1 MLIAHAIVQT
11 RVQRES
17 SMNKPLIK
25 KIDCVQFYVSDL
37 ESGIK
42 FYRAL
47 GHSLKWRT
55 DDSAGFQM
63 PETDAEIVIQTNR
76 REQETDLL
84 VDSVDSA
91 VKRIVDAGA
100 SLVVPPFEIRVGKC
114 AVIID
119 PWGNKLVLLDLSKGM
134 LRTDSSEKVVDQNLP

>member
-47 GHSLKWRT
+47 GHSQKCRT
-55 DDSAGFQM
+55 DHSAGFQM

-100 SLVVPPFEIRVGKC
+100 SLVVPPFEIQVGKC

-134 LRTDSSEKVVDQNLP
+134 LRTDSSGKVVDQNLP

>member
-1 MLIAHAIVQT
+1 MK
-11 RVQRES
+11 
-17 SMNKPLIK
+17 KPLIK
-25 KIDCVQFYVSDL
+25 KIDCVLFYVSDL

-47 GHSLKWRT
+47 GHCLKWRT

-84 VDSVDSA
+84 VDSVDAA

-100 SLVVPPFEIRVGKC
+100 RLVVPPFEIQVGKC

-119 PWGNKLVLLDLSKGM
+119 PWGNKLVLLDLSKGT
-134 LRTDSSEKVVDQNLP
+134 LRTDSSGRVVGHMNP

>member
-1 MLIAHAIVQT
+1 M
-11 RVQRES
+11 EKS
-17 SMNKPLIK
+17 LIK

-42 FYRAL
+42 FYRTL

-63 PETDAEIVIQTNR
+63 PETDAEIVIQINR

-84 VDSVDSA
+84 VDSVDAA

-100 SLVVPPFEIRVGKC
+100 SLVVTPFEIQVGKC

-119 PWGNKLVLLDLSKGM
+119 PWGNKLVLLDLSKGT
-134 LRTDSSEKVVDQNLP
+134 LRTDSSGRVVGHMNP

>member
-1 MLIAHAIVQT
+1 MK
-11 RVQRES
+11 
-17 SMNKPLIK
+17 KPLIK

-42 FYRAL
+42 FYHAL

-55 DDSAGFQM
+55 DNSAGFQM

-91 VKRIVDAGA
+91 IKRLVNTGA
-100 SLVVPPFEIRVGKC
+100 RLIVPPFEIQVGKC

-119 PWGNKLVLLDLSKGM
+119 PWGNKLVLLDLRKGT
-134 LRTDSSEKVVDQNLP
+134 LRTDSLGRVVGHKNS

>member
-1 MLIAHAIVQT
+1 M
-11 RVQRES
+11 QRES
-17 SMNKPLIK
+17 SMNKPL
-25 KIDCVQFYVSDL
+25 
-37 ESGIK
+37 
-42 FYRAL
+42 
-47 GHSLKWRT
+47 
-55 DDSAGFQM
+55 AGFQM

-100 SLVVPPFEIRVGKC
+100 SLVVPPFEIQVGKC

-134 LRTDSSEKVVDQNLP
+134 LRTDSSGKVVDQNLP

>member
-1 MLIAHAIVQT
+1 MK
-11 RVQRES
+11 
-17 SMNKPLIK
+17 KPLIR

-84 VDSVDSA
+84 VDSVETA
-91 VKRIVDAGA
+91 VKNIVNAGA
-100 SLVVPPFEIRVGKC
+100 RLVVPPFEIPVGKC
-114 AVIID
+114 AVIND
-119 PWGNKLVLLDLSKGM
+119 PWGNKLVLLDLSKGT
-134 LRTDSSEKVVDQNLP
+134 LRTDPSGRVVGQKDP